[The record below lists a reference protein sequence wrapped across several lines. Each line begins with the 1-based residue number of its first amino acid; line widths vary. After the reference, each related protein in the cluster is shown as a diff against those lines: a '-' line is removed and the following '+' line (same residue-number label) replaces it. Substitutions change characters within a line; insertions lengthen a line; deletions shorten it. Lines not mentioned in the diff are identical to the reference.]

1 MLAVLPALA
10 STTARATTQQAG
22 NGHTSK
28 DSSVSSLASNGDGLS
43 GSWQSNQGARA
54 LPGGRALGQQL
65 SLSER
70 INSDGLRSLQSVVQV
85 CLAVCV
91 FTHMYVVCGGGDVC
105 AHMGIYMYV
114 CACAVTANTATHQ
127 PNVS

>member
-1 MLAVLPALA
+1 M
-10 STTARATTQQAG
+10 
-22 NGHTSK
+22 
-28 DSSVSSLASNGDGLS
+28 SSLASNGDGLS

-91 FTHMYVVCGGGDVC
+91 FTHMYVVCGGGMCVPTWGYIC
-105 AHMGIYMYV
+105 MYV
-114 CACAVTANTATHQ
+114 RALSPPTLPRTNPTCHERIAHR
-127 PNVS
+127 